1 MNLSLLFPAI
11 MCGVFCYLGA
21 IESCCL
27 MGMTGGYYI
36 MGRPLVAGLLCPQ
49 C

>member
-27 MGMTGGYYI
+27 MGMTGGSQTSED
-36 MGRPLVAGLLCPQ
+36 GVQ
-49 C
+49 S